1 MIKEK
6 IVDADVLVVGGGLG
20 GCMAAIKASEAGART
35 CLIEKVAVRRAGGAV
50 LGLGRTLMVH
60 PDYNTTPEEFARKAT
75 EWGGDIVDENLPYAV
90 AKDSIDRVKDLE
102 SWNINFRGSDGRY
115 WFKNAM
121 DIVPIPNI
129 VVRPWA
135 GPDFQPLLSEQL
147 KKRNIDVF
155 ERTTLTRIF
164 TKDGRVTGAAAM
176 NVRDGAFIVFR
187 TKSVC
192 LCTGGCYQSYRWKN
206 SSYAPDRLMVIMGT
220 KYGEGVVA
228 AYNAG
233 AEIVNLEFTE
243 GPEIA
248 LKDFFAHEWNLTQWA
263 PQPYLDAFGKV
274 VPSQQIL
281 FEALKTEILQGR
293 GPLYLDMRGASDELK
308 KKTAFIEKYIPE
320 YIGQT
325 LYEKSRPLDVWKE
338 PIEMEVRHQSHMHS
352 GQAGIGIDNEARSSI
367 SGLYAVGDTTGGG
380 HKSSSMGAFVFG
392 ARAGRNAAEY
402 ARKTPDADIDNAE
415 IKAERER
422 ILAPLKQKEGYEW
435 FELQDK
441 VRQIVTDYAF
451 FMRSEPKLRRGIE
464 RVQQIRDRYLPQL
477 VAGSY
482 RDVMKGLET
491 QSLFTIAELHMQA
504 ALFRKE
510 SRFMPNGFHFRIDYP
525 ERDDKNWKKLSVIRN
540 AGGKMQITARD
551 PVKLRGGTV

>member
-6 IVDADVLVVGGGLG
+6 IVEVDVLVVGGGLG
-20 GCMAAIKASEAGART
+20 GCMTAIKASEAGART
-35 CLIEKVAVRRAGGAV
+35 ALIEKAAVRRAGGAV

-60 PDYNTTPEEFARKAT
+60 PDYNTTPEEFTRKAI
-75 EWGGDIVDENLPYAV
+75 EWGGGVVDANLPYTV
-90 AKDSIDRVKDLE
+90 AKESLDRVKDLE
-102 SWNINFRGSDGRY
+102 GWNINFRGNDGKY

-129 VVRPWA
+129 VVRSWA

-147 KKRNIDVF
+147 KKRNIDIF

-164 TKDGRVTGAAAM
+164 TRDKRVTGAVTM
-176 NVRDGAFIVFR
+176 NVRDGSIIIFKA
-187 TKSVC
+187 KSIC

-243 GPEIA
+243 GPEIV
-248 LKDFFAHEWNLTQWA
+248 LKDFFAHEWNMTQWE
-263 PQPYLDAFGKV
+263 PQPYLDAFGNE
-274 VPSQQIL
+274 VPSQQLIL
-281 FEALKTEILQGR
+281 EALKTELLQGK
-293 GPLYLDMRGASDELK
+293 GPLYYDMRRASKEFK
-308 KKTAFIEKYIPE
+308 EKTAFIETYAAE

-325 LYEKSRPLDVWKE
+325 LYEQSRPVDVWNE
-338 PIEMEVRHQSHMHS
+338 TIEMEVSKHSHMHS
-352 GQAGIGIDNEARSSI
+352 GQAGIGIDSEAQSSI
-367 SGLYAVGDTTGGG
+367 AGLYGAGDTTGGG

-402 ARKTPDADIDNAE
+402 ARKTPGVDIDKAE
-415 IKAERER
+415 IKAEKER
-422 ILAPLKQKEGYEW
+422 ILAPLKQKEGYQW

-451 FMRSEPKLRRGIE
+451 FMRSEPKLMRGIE
-464 RVQQIRDRYLPQL
+464 RVQHIRDKYLPQL
-477 VAGSY
+477 IARSN
-482 RDVMKGLET
+482 RDLMKGLET
-491 QSLFTIAELHMQA
+491 QSLFTIAEMHLQA

-510 SRFMPNGFHFRIDYP
+510 SRFMPNGFHYRIDYP
-525 ERDDKNWKKLSVIRN
+525 ERDDKNWKKLSVIHQVN
-540 AGGKMQITARD
+540 GKMQISARE
-551 PVKLRGGTV
+551 PVQMTGGI